1 MVTISENLLSEDVAN
16 FLAREGF
23 NIVLIGKDLEKLHV
37 IEQRLKAQFQ
47 TLLVKVIEYDFQ
59 SIIGL
64 NSLSEVENEI
74 KEIRN
79 EISVYVNT
87 IGTTP
92 SVKDD

>member
-47 TLLVKVIEYDFQ
+47 TL
-59 SIIGL
+59 
-64 NSLSEVENEI
+64 
-74 KEIRN
+74 
-79 EISVYVNT
+79 
-87 IGTTP
+87 
-92 SVKDD
+92 